1 MANIHGARACIYVFL
16 GTVFA
21 GAVVC
26 VIGILVGAA
35 LLRGELG
42 GFGALAGGLL
52 GATIGFPLGVIGGI
66 ILMHRLFHYNG
77 SLWFGIL
84 GVIVGIGLV
93 IGLSGLFDF
102 TENTDIIFTCYILA
116 PPLLCTVGYCLG
128 RKRQEE

>member
-1 MANIHGARACIYVFL
+1 MAKIHGARAGIYIFL

-66 ILMHRLFHYNG
+66 ILLHRLLHYNG
-77 SLWFGIL
+77 SVWFGIL
-84 GVIVGIGLV
+84 GVVVAVGLV

-102 TENTDIIFTCYILA
+102 TENTDIIFTFYILA

-128 RKRQEE
+128 RKKQEE

>member
-1 MANIHGARACIYVFL
+1 MARIHGARAGIYIFL

-21 GAVVC
+21 GAVFC
-26 VIGILVGAA
+26 VIGILIGAA

-52 GATIGFPLGVIGGI
+52 GGIIGFPLGVIGGI
-66 ILMHRLFHYNG
+66 ILLHRIFHYNG

-84 GVIVGIGLV
+84 GVVVGIGLV
-93 IGLSGLFDF
+93 IGLSGLFDL
-102 TENTDIIFTCYILA
+102 TENTDILFSCYILT

-128 RKRQEE
+128 RKKQEK